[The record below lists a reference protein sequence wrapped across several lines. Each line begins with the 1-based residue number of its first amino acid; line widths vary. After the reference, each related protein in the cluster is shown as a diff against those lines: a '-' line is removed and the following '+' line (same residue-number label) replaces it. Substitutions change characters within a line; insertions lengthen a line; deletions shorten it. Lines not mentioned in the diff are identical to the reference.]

1 MIQSDNFKLFLMY
14 GIPSTHIN
22 WFFFL
27 QLKHSFFRDIGN
39 NYVYPSLNWPGVALA
54 KESNSSLVDFGKN
67 EVIFHLDVLEKHYLC
82 HHEFLCGNSSTIAD
96 CWVAVVLSLLEL
108 VCFDLTPWPRLRSW
122 VCSMKSNGDYV
133 DVSYNHEEMVRKSFY
148 NLNSSASDLKTECWE
163 SHLIAWT
170 YFSTNSIQYGSFSR
184 NLFIDHFIKLC
195 KCKLQAV
202 SCSLKKNR
210 NSIKGC
216 VLTWPLFVIPHYS
229 FPSSSHPLD
238 CKEYW

>member
-1 MIQSDNFKLFLMY
+1 MVFFSFLY
-14 GIPSTHIN
+14 SQAIVHYLAEKYTNYAGFGKNNERPLIESVIN
-22 WFFFL
+22 WAATTL
-27 QLKHSFFRDIGN
+27 LRDIGN

-148 NLNSSASDLKTECWE
+148 NLNSSASDLKTVSVE
-163 SHLIAWT
+163 
-170 YFSTNSIQYGSFSR
+170 
-184 NLFIDHFIKLC
+184 NL
-195 KCKLQAV
+195 
-202 SCSLKKNR
+202 
-210 NSIKGC
+210 
-216 VLTWPLFVIPHYS
+216 T
-229 FPSSSHPLD
+229 
-238 CKEYW
+238 

>member
-1 MIQSDNFKLFLMY
+1 MMIDLDECKPSDFESRSPLGTVPVLQDGGHNIY
-14 GIPSTHIN
+14 GSQAIVYYLAEKYTNYAGFGKNNERPLIESVIN
-22 WFFFL
+22 WAATTL
-27 QLKHSFFRDIGN
+27 LRDIGN

-82 HHEFLCGNSSTIAD
+82 HHEFLCSNSSTIAD

-148 NLNSSASDLKTECWE
+148 NLNSSASDLKTEC
-163 SHLIAWT
+163 
-170 YFSTNSIQYGSFSR
+170 
-184 NLFIDHFIKLC
+184 
-195 KCKLQAV
+195 
-202 SCSLKKNR
+202 
-210 NSIKGC
+210 
-216 VLTWPLFVIPHYS
+216 
-229 FPSSSHPLD
+229 
-238 CKEYW
+238 

>member
-1 MIQSDNFKLFLMY
+1 MATRPTLFMKRNSVSCRIVWLYLKQNEIPFVMIDLDECKPSDFESRSPLGTVPVLQDGGHNIY
-14 GIPSTHIN
+14 GSQAIVYYLAEKYTNYAGFGKNNERPLIESVIN
-22 WFFFL
+22 WAATTL
-27 QLKHSFFRDIGN
+27 LRDIGN

-148 NLNSSASDLKTECWE
+148 NLNSSASDLKTVSVE
-163 SHLIAWT
+163 
-170 YFSTNSIQYGSFSR
+170 
-184 NLFIDHFIKLC
+184 NL
-195 KCKLQAV
+195 
-202 SCSLKKNR
+202 
-210 NSIKGC
+210 
-216 VLTWPLFVIPHYS
+216 T
-229 FPSSSHPLD
+229 
-238 CKEYW
+238 

>member
-1 MIQSDNFKLFLMY
+1 MKPTFMLLECIVVLVKEKFMAPLSVADPGASIWETLNRLILPAFLVFFSFLY
-14 GIPSTHIN
+14 SQAIVYYLAEKYTNYAGFGKNNERPLIESVIN
-22 WFFFL
+22 WAATTL
-27 QLKHSFFRDIGN
+27 LRDIGN

-148 NLNSSASDLKTECWE
+148 NLNSSTSDLKTVSVE
-163 SHLIAWT
+163 
-170 YFSTNSIQYGSFSR
+170 
-184 NLFIDHFIKLC
+184 NL
-195 KCKLQAV
+195 
-202 SCSLKKNR
+202 
-210 NSIKGC
+210 
-216 VLTWPLFVIPHYS
+216 T
-229 FPSSSHPLD
+229 
-238 CKEYW
+238 

>member
-1 MIQSDNFKLFLMY
+1 MIQSDSFKFYFMY
-14 GIPSTHIN
+14 GIPSTHN
-22 WFFFL
+22 WFFFSAI
-27 QLKHSFFRDIGN
+27 KTFFFRDIGN

-148 NLNSSASDLKTECWE
+148 NLNSSASDLNTVSVE
-163 SHLIAWT
+163 
-170 YFSTNSIQYGSFSR
+170 
-184 NLFIDHFIKLC
+184 NL
-195 KCKLQAV
+195 
-202 SCSLKKNR
+202 
-210 NSIKGC
+210 
-216 VLTWPLFVIPHYS
+216 T
-229 FPSSSHPLD
+229 
-238 CKEYW
+238 